1 MNDRLGTLGYEMSH
15 SLREILRDS
24 RRFDTFAC
32 AYEIAKSVSRHFLKS
47 RASNDIV
54 YTYDGD
60 CIEAFQNKVTVEIS
74 NRLEGQFFD
83 MFPDIDIEVRISI
96 DDTVDI
102 DGLYY
107 HTPDDEDAGLVEIC
121 VKLSK
126 KYAENIRQDHLIS
139 SIQSILVHEMQH
151 VIQRCFLGLDLACA
165 PEPYEHL
172 ADLCEIDARIEEVVC
187 GMKDEADSRL
197 FHSRMERYLDEF
209 YARNGIDITHNKK
222 IDVLEEHV
230 GFYKEKILGHFH

>member
-1 MNDRLGTLGYEMSH
+1 MNDRLGIVGYEMSH

-47 RASNDIV
+47 RASDDIV

-60 CIEAFQNKVTVEIS
+60 CIEAFQNKTTIEIS

-96 DDTVDI
+96 DNTVDI

-107 HTPDDEDAGLVEIC
+107 HTPDDEDAGLIEIC

-126 KYAENIRQDHLIS
+126 KYAKNIRQDHLIS

-151 VIQRCFLGLDLACA
+151 VVQRCFLGLDLACA

-172 ADLCEIDARIEEVVC
+172 INLCEIDARIEEVMC
-187 GMKDEADSRL
+187 GMIDESNVQL
-197 FHSRMERYLDEF
+197 FSDRMERYLDEF
-209 YARNGIDITHNKK
+209 YLRNKASISNNKRAHILKDPVSYTH
-222 IDVLEEHV
+222 LRAHET
-230 GFYKEKILGHFH
+230 